1 MCDGATQSSWSRSV
15 GESECVLLLS
25 YGRVGKDKEKVPDN
39 WVKRKGSGLE
49 ELKW

>member
-1 MCDGATQSSWSRSV
+1 M
-15 GESECVLLLS
+15 GELKRVLLLS

-39 WVKRKGSGLE
+39 WVKRKGSGLK